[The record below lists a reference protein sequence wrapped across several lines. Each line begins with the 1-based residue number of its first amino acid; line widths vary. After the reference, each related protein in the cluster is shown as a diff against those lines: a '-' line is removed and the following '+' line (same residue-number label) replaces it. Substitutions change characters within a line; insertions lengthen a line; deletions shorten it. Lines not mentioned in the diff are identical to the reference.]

1 MEQSILS
8 VKNICKTF
16 PGVRAL
22 QNVCFD
28 LRQGEVHALLGENGA
43 GKSTLMKIIFGLV
56 KKDSGEIF
64 LRNSELK
71 SISPSKS
78 YENGIALIPQER
90 TLLTH
95 KSIAENIFLGMEPA
109 FVSKKEM
116 CAQSMEMM
124 KRFSMQISPDTP
136 AAQLSAGMQQTVEIM
151 RAMNRNAQIL
161 IMDEPTGGLSAQ
173 EVKKLFEIIRTL
185 KEQKASVIYISH
197 RMEEIFEISDR
208 ITVLRD
214 GKNTGTFDT
223 ADITKEKIIELM
235 AGKKISSQNQNK
247 NCPGEEILQVKE
259 LCTNKIHNINL
270 TLRKG
275 EILGIAG
282 LLGSGRTEIFECIYG
297 INRDYRGKILINS
310 KDCTHHSIT
319 DAISCGIGLVTEDR
333 KRTGLSL
340 KSSVAKNITLPMEKE
355 IFRYAVL
362 NSKKAHA
369 ISLEHSAKVGLNTS
383 DMSFISGNLSG
394 GNQQKVV
401 IARWLAKGSK
411 VLLLDEP
418 TVGVDVNAK
427 QEIHQLI
434 RQYCNGENAVIV
446 ASSDFPELL
455 EICDRIV
462 VIARGQVVKEL
473 ENKGIDEKILLGY
486 ATSAGGEK
494 I

>member
-8 VKNICKTF
+8 VKNICKNF

-22 QNVCFD
+22 DNVCFD

-43 GKSTLMKIIFGLV
+43 GKSTLMKIIFGLL

-136 AAQLSAGMQQTVEIM
+136 TAQLSAGMQQTVEIM
-151 RAMNRNAQIL
+151 RAINRKAQIL

-173 EVKKLFEIIRTL
+173 EVKRLFEVIRTL
-185 KEQKASVIYISH
+185 KGQKASVIYISH

-214 GKNTGTFDT
+214 GKNAGTFGT
-223 ADITKEKIIELM
+223 ADVTKEKIIELM
-235 AGKKISSQNQNK
+235 AGKKISAQKQNK
-247 NCPGEEILQVKE
+247 SSIGEEVLQVKE
-259 LCTNKIHNINL
+259 LCSNKIHNINL

-297 INRDYRGKILINS
+297 INRD
-310 KDCTHHSIT
+310 
-319 DAISCGIGLVTEDR
+319 
-333 KRTGLSL
+333 
-340 KSSVAKNITLPMEKE
+340 
-355 IFRYAVL
+355 
-362 NSKKAHA
+362 
-369 ISLEHSAKVGLNTS
+369 
-383 DMSFISGNLSG
+383 
-394 GNQQKVV
+394 
-401 IARWLAKGSK
+401 
-411 VLLLDEP
+411 
-418 TVGVDVNAK
+418 
-427 QEIHQLI
+427 
-434 RQYCNGENAVIV
+434 
-446 ASSDFPELL
+446 
-455 EICDRIV
+455 
-462 VIARGQVVKEL
+462 
-473 ENKGIDEKILLGY
+473 
-486 ATSAGGEK
+486 
-494 I
+494 